1 MVGKG
6 LYIAVGL
13 TGSLCSCADEDGPSA
28 VPPAAPAGN
37 DPAYTVSGLRSW
49 YLIPNQATPGHQQL
63 RVEVSAPAGV
73 ENIDVWLD
81 GGPGVRLLKRDTL
94 FQGNIDIAGLGP
106 GEHEVVLGAGGAHTG
121 FARFTIRRSHPM
133 YVLVTTDWDISDPG
147 DDALAVQDLLRQD
160 HPALKLTHF
169 VGPYTFTDPE
179 VAPERVAELVT
190 WLETARD
197 RHGDEIGLHIHPYCN
212 FVDTVAGAG
221 GCRTRPSFVYEDG
234 DDSGYTVPCTVYSEA
249 EFTALLD
256 EADNLFQA
264 HGLEKPTAFRAGGWT
279 ADISTLRALE
289 AAGYVTDSSA
299 NNWRRMEEWDGL
311 ENGFLYQWNMLHWS
325 AVDDTSQPYY
335 PSVDDIL
342 SADEPTVGVLELP
355 DNGILVDYVTIQEMV
370 DIFWANWSGAPL
382 TRPTAYSIGFHPSPY
397 FPSDE
402 YFRMTGILAYI
413 DQFLAVTD
421 DGPVVYGLQ
430 SEMATV
436 WKTTD

>member
-1 MVGKG
+1 
-6 LYIAVGL
+6 
-13 TGSLCSCADEDGPSA
+13 
-28 VPPAAPAGN
+28 
-37 DPAYTVSGLRSW
+37 
-49 YLIPNQATPGHQQL
+49 
-63 RVEVSAPAGV
+63 
-73 ENIDVWLD
+73 
-81 GGPGVRLLKRDTL
+81 
-94 FQGNIDIAGLGP
+94 
-106 GEHEVVLGAGGAHTG
+106 
-121 FARFTIRRSHPM
+121 
-133 YVLVTTDWDISDPG
+133 
-147 DDALAVQDLLRQD
+147 
-160 HPALKLTHF
+160 
-169 VGPYTFTDPE
+169 
-179 VAPERVAELVT
+179 
-190 WLETARD
+190 
-197 RHGDEIGLHIHPYCN
+197 
-212 FVDTVAGAG
+212 
-221 GCRTRPSFVYEDG
+221 
-234 DDSGYTVPCTVYSEA
+234 VYSEA
-249 EFTALLD
+249 EFTALLE

-264 HGLEKPTAFRAGGWT
+264 HGLEKPIAFRAGGWT

-335 PSVDDIL
+335 PSADDIL

-355 DNGILVDYVTIQEMV
+355 DNGILVDYVTTQEMV

-382 TRPTAYSIGFHPSPY
+382 SRPATYSIGFHPSPY